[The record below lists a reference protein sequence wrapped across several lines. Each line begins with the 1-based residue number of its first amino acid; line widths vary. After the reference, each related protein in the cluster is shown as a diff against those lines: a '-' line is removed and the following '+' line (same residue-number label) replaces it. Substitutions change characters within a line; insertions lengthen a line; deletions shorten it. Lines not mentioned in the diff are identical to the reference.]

1 MGDSRNRTAPF
12 NLQEVARS
20 AGGFL
25 QRIDET
31 AKKLNDAIADVRKY
45 VFNEHTLTNL
55 SAAVVN
61 MRVVSEHA
69 LIAVDN
75 VNSVVATNT
84 TSIAAAVSNL
94 VYFSEQLND
103 FAGALNGVVSTNG
116 AQLTSAMKNIESS
129 TMVLK
134 NVLNDVEWA
143 RVWQALWCGMRIWQ
157 QTFPRSPAT

>member
-1 MGDSRNRTAPF
+1 
-12 NLQEVARS
+12 
-20 AGGFL
+20 
-25 QRIDET
+25 
-31 AKKLNDAIADVRKY
+31 
-45 VFNEHTLTNL
+45 
-55 SAAVVN
+55 VN

-134 NVLNDVEWA
+134 NVLNDVESGKGLAGALVRNENMAANVSTIASNLTITSSNLNRLGLWGIL
-143 RVWQALWCGMRIWQ
+143 WQHK
-157 QTFPRSPAT
+157 PEKKSEPSRSRELNSPKNHPE